1 MRKFFFLITI
11 FAFAIAANAKVVQV
25 YPTTPNSTDNIR
37 RAIRDNA
44 VSGDTIML
52 MSDDAMYDESSDYMI
67 LDKDVTILPAEGK
80 HPVIKMSRFA
90 ELKSSAKVVFKDIKF
105 DGSYAT
111 STSYGRCLRP
121 YDTSAGKIIK
131 FENCEF
137 YGFKSYVIYCSDSY
151 NLDSCI
157 INNCYFHNNDMN
169 AVYFGKSSNTEVQTA
184 KGIIITNSTF
194 TTRGTGVN
202 GSVIEVSNQGTE
214 PVVNDVE
221 LTVDH
226 CTFYDNQFGSSSHAP
241 IRAAKLGKLS
251 VTNCIFAQ
259 PTSCTQYATYCYGGV
274 VDHCLVFNLNGHRDY
289 DSHPTITNNITADPL
304 FTDAANYDLT
314 LKRDYTTSEVSP
326 AYGAG
331 TNGSNLGDPRWHTS
345 GTYYTTDFADPGY
358 DFTIA
363 KASTVDAGIEVNEHY
378 GVDNPYL
385 RYTGSTPT
393 SAKATWLIEAT
404 RACYVDVTINMANN
418 EWEGK
423 PDETYQNGKH
433 IFGVEVWDENNVRLD
448 TVAEGL
454 YENGSSLDGYSTY
467 PTIHLGSLYIPK
479 PGVYTVKLLNCRSWS
494 KCGVSSI
501 TMTYSGGDTIQMPGT
516 TDINDAWFSAEG
528 TRANGYIDFPNS
540 TIQNGLV
547 KWNVLFNK
555 TSTYKAIVKINA
567 TNGHNY
573 TVKLYRNENDQEP
586 ITFANGEQY
595 DQKGQPVELE
605 IEPQLIESGSYI
617 LEVVN
622 GLQNS
627 DAQLISVQF
636 VRQGGGL
643 VDVPGAINFEEAIFS
658 TYAWLNESGAT
669 DTIHFARANHE
680 EYAADADYT
689 VEGSQYVKW
698 RVNVTKSGKYQFAAN
713 TYCKQGHNYRIMLL
727 SEDETSTIQ
736 SQQEVSGNGHAWNSQ
751 GTDLELKTD
760 VWELEKGNYV
770 LKIQARAYG
779 RLMSLRGNY
788 LGGAVDTIPGTID
801 LADALLSDRAYRDN
815 DGLHFTDADHYYCI
829 ANESATWN
837 IYATAGV
844 YDFTLNVVGTNYGIY
859 QLIVKDSQNNE
870 VATKEK
876 GKDGSGSVEIKSVFF
891 PADGNYTIRLANVN
905 NHANGYLT
913 ALSAAKLDIVVL
925 DETATNNSVLTANYN
940 VTKNFIL
947 KRTFKGGMYNTIC
960 LPFEIGSQ
968 GTMESIFGV
977 GYELVKLSDA
987 TISPEGVLTVEVE
1000 NSVTLE
1006 RGVPYFIKPAADIVN
1021 PVFNTRKIKVT
1032 EMSDFSRGDVDF
1044 VGTFIKSEIPASEY
1058 NLFLGENNLLYFPMA
1073 DTPIKGYRA
1082 YFRINNPNSAP
1093 VRQARI
1099 VTREQVITEIDLVG
1113 EENNTV
1119 KTIENGQL
1127 IIIKNGIRYNVMGAK
1142 IQ

>member
-1 MRKFFFLITI
+1 MRKLFFLIPAMLLALT
-11 FAFAIAANAKVVQV
+11 ANAKVVQV

-105 DGSYAT
+105 DGSEAANT
-111 STSYGRCLRP
+111 DRGRCLRP

-137 YGFKSYVIYCSDSY
+137 YGFKSYVIYCGDSY

-157 INNCYFHNNDMN
+157 INNCYFHNNDKHAIYFAKSTN
-169 AVYFGKSSNTEVQTA
+169 ADVQTA

-194 TTRGTGVN
+194 TTSGAG
-202 GSVIEVSNQGTE
+202 GSVIEVCNQGTE

-241 IRAAKLGKLS
+241 IRASKLGKLS

-259 PTSCTQYATYCYGGV
+259 PTSCTQYATYGYGGV

-314 LKRDYTTSEVSP
+314 LKRDYTTGEVSP

-358 DFTIA
+358 NFTAA
-363 KASTVDAGIEVNEHY
+363 KAVTIGAGIEVNEHY

-393 SAKATWLIEAT
+393 SSQVTWVIKAT
-404 RACYVDVTINMANN
+404 RACHVDVTINMANN

-423 PDETYQNGKH
+423 PDGTYQNGKH
-433 IFGVEVWDENNVRLD
+433 IFGVELWDENNVRKD

-467 PTIHLGSLYIPK
+467 PTVNLGSLDIPEA
-479 PGVYTVKLLNCRSWS
+479 GVYTVKLLNCRSWS

-501 TMTYSGGDTIQMPGT
+501 TMTYSGGDTIQMPGIAT
-516 TDINDAWFSAEG
+516 VNDAWFSPEG

-540 TIQNGLV
+540 TIQNGWV

-555 TSTYKAIVKINA
+555 TSSYKAIVKINA
-567 TNGHNY
+567 TSGHNY
-573 TVKLYRNENDQEP
+573 TVKLYRDENDQEP
-586 ITFANGEQY
+586 ITFANGAQY
-595 DQKGQPVELE
+595 SQKGEPVELE

-698 RVNVTKSGKYQFAAN
+698 RVNVTKSGKYQFVAN

-736 SQQEVSGNGHAWNSQ
+736 SQQEVPGNGHAWNSQ
-751 GTDLELKTD
+751 GADLELKTD
-760 VWELEKGNYV
+760 VWELAKGNYV
-770 LKIQARAYG
+770 LKMQARELG

-815 DGLHFTDADHYYCI
+815 DGLHFTDADHYSTI

-837 IYATAGV
+837 IYAIAGV
-844 YDFTLNVVGTNYGIY
+844 YDFTLNVVGTNHGIY

-876 GKDGSGSVEIKSVFF
+876 GKSGSGSVEIKSVFF

-905 NHANGYLT
+905 NYADGYLT
-913 ALSAAKLDIVVL
+913 ALSAAKQDVVVL
-925 DETATNNSVLTANYN
+925 DEAATNNSVLTANYN

-1006 RGVPYFIKPAADIVN
+1006 HGVPYFIKPAADIVN
-1021 PVFNTRKIKVT
+1021 PVFNNRKIKDT

-1044 VGTFIKSEIPASEY
+1044 VGTFIKDEIPASEY

-1073 DTPIKGYRA
+1073 NTPIKGYRA

-1113 EENNTV
+1113 EENHTV

>member
-1 MRKFFFLITI
+1 MRKLFFLIP
-11 FAFAIAANAKVVQV
+11 AMLLALMANAI
-25 YPTTPNSTDNIR
+25 TPGTKALYNAYNAAQAGSTIVLEAGTYDETERLIFTK
-37 RAIRDNA
+37 DM
-44 VSGDTIML
+44 TIM
-52 MSDDAMYDESSDYMI
+52 A
-67 LDKDVTILPAEGK
+67 AEGAE
-80 HPVIKMSRFA
+80 VIVKTHKDNQIK
-90 ELKSSAKVVFKDIKF
+90 EGAKVKFIGIKF
-105 DGSYAT
+105 DGSEMTSSYEYFIRSYDAT
-111 STSYGRCLRP
+111 DGKELRFEKCEM
-121 YDTSAGKIIK
+121 TGFAGQFLIHAA
-131 FENCEF
+131 
-137 YGFKSYVIYCSDSY
+137 DATRT
-151 NLDSCI
+151 LDSVI
-157 INNCYFHNNDMN
+157 INDCKCIGNSND
-169 AVYFGKSSNTEVQTA
+169 AIYIGAGSDTKETA
-184 KGIIITNSTF
+184 KGIIVKNSTF
-194 TTRGTGVN
+194 AN
-202 GSVIEVSNQGTE
+202 FSNLSHSVIEVRNYGSTKTPNIE
-214 PVVNDVE
+214 V
-221 LTVDH
+221 TVDH
-226 CTFYDNQFGSSSHAP
+226 CTFYNNPTSASGYAD
-241 IRAAKLGKLS
+241 IRVYKSTKVAIS
-251 VTNCIFAQ
+251 NCIFAH
-259 PTSCTQYATYCYGGV
+259 PDAYSYCATYCYGGTINN
-274 VDHCLVFNLNGHRDY
+274 CLTYHYSGGTKGHRAD
-289 DSHPTITNNITADPL
+289 DIDLSTCLPNADPL
-304 FTDAANYDLT
+304 FTDAAHGNFTLAGNYIT
-314 LKRDYTTSEVSP
+314 GEISP
-326 AYGAG
+326 ARGAA
-331 TNGSNLGDPRWHTS
+331 TDGSDLGDPRWYTP
-345 GTYYTTDFADPGY
+345 GTYYTTDFADAGY
-358 DFTIA
+358 AFTA
-363 KASTVDAGIEVNEHY
+363 DKAELSGNIVYETGAPAPQS
-378 GVDNPYL
+378 PYL
-385 RYTGSTPT
+385 RYSHSWKPGEAVWT
-393 SAKATWLIEAT
+393 IRAT
-404 RACYVDVTINMANN
+404 RACYVSATVNMADNTWN
-418 EWEGK
+418 YDAEDNVRK
-423 PDETYQNGKH
+423 YFQNHKH
-433 IFGVEVWDENNVRLD
+433 IFIVEVRDSTNTLVGS
-448 TVAEGL
+448 VQEGDH
-454 YENGSSLDGYSTY
+454 EEDGTSDGWATY
-467 PTIHLGSLYIPK
+467 PTVNLQGSIFIPK
-479 PGVYTVKLLNCRSWS
+479 AGVYTVKLRNNRNESR
-494 KCGVSSI
+494 CGVGSV
-501 TMTYSGGDTIQMPGT
+501 TLTYVGGEVQAMPGIT
-516 TDINDAWFSAEG
+516 NINDAWFSPEG

-540 TIQNGLV
+540 TIQNGWV

-555 TSTYKAIVKINA
+555 TSSYKAIVKINA
-567 TNGHNY
+567 TSGHNY
-573 TVKLYRNENDQEP
+573 TVKLYRDENDQDP
-586 ITFANGEQY
+586 ITFANGAQY
-595 DQKGQPVELE
+595 SQTGEPVELE

-643 VDVPGAINFEEAIFS
+643 VDMPGAINFEEAIFS

-669 DTIHFARANHE
+669 DTIHFARPNHE
-680 EYAADADYT
+680 EYAADEDYT

-698 RVNVTKSGKYQFAAN
+698 RVNVTKSGKYQFVAN

-736 SQQEVSGNGHAWNSQ
+736 SQQEVPGNGHAWNSQ
-751 GTDLELKTD
+751 GADLELKTD
-760 VWELEKGNYV
+760 VWELAKGNYV
-770 LKIQARAYG
+770 LKMQARELG
-779 RLMSLRGNY
+779 RLMSLRGDY

-815 DGLHFTDADHYYCI
+815 DGLHFTDADHYSTI

-844 YDFTLNVVGTNYGIY
+844 YDFTLNVVGTNHGIY

-876 GKDGSGSVEIKSVFF
+876 GKSGAGTVEIKSVFF

-905 NHANGYLT
+905 NYANGYLT
-913 ALSAAKLDIVVL
+913 ALSAAKQDIVVL
-925 DETATNNSVLTANYN
+925 DEAATNNSVLTANYN

-1006 RGVPYFIKPAADIVN
+1006 HGVPYFIKPAADIVN
-1021 PVFNTRKIKVT
+1021 PVFNNRKIKDT

-1073 DTPIKGYRA
+1073 NTPIKGYRA